1 MKARLSS
8 FRFKFLELYEDLKEK
23 KKFPETI
30 KQTYK

>member
-23 KKFPETI
+23 KKI
-30 KQTYK
+30 SRNN